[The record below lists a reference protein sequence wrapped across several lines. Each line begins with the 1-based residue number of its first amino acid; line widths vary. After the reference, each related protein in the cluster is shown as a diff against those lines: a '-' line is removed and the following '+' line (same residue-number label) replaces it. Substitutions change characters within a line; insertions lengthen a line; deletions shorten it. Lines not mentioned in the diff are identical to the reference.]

1 MVPTSPTLADADRA
15 FLAELE
21 ALVRET
27 YQLWDENWVGFS
39 WRNYTFDHVMRVR
52 NLARTIAAREG
63 GDLRAL
69 EFGATLHDVTKS
81 FDGEILMRDGK
92 RVLDPDGFWLNEK
105 LPPARRNRVTELYDE
120 LDLTGTV
127 HHVSGAQIAV
137 ALLAERGYDPPFQ
150 EAVREIIHTHLKPG
164 EDSSIAGR
172 SLYDA
177 DTIDANIGLP
187 AFYRN
192 IRITIHRMEDDYQR
206 KGENLGA
213 FFAANLRDYLG
224 GYLGERIPTWI
235 NGKRDDFIE
244 RLTTPSGRAAARAR
258 VDYLA
263 LEAKALVQELEAFEE
278 NVARGRLAIV
288 KRFIDHRANP
298 SLSEEIRYLRDSWA
312 PSARATPEALAL
324 IARYQQ
330 EIDGVV

>member
-1 MVPTSPTLADADRA
+1 MVTSSPTLSDADQA

-21 ALVRET
+21 DLVRET

-63 GDLRAL
+63 GDGRAL
-69 EFGATLHDVTKS
+69 EFGAILHDVTKS

-105 LPPARRNRVTELYDE
+105 LPPARRNRVTDLYDE
-120 LDLTGTV
+120 LGLTGTV

-137 ALLAERGYDPPFQ
+137 ALLAERGYDPAFR
-150 EAVREIIHTHLKPG
+150 EAVREIIHTHLKPRD
-164 EDSSIAGR
+164 ESSIAGR

-192 IRITIHRMEDDYQR
+192 IRITIHRMEDEYRR
-206 KGENLGA
+206 KGEDLDA
-213 FFAANLRDYLG
+213 FFATSLRDYLV

-244 RLTTPSGRAAARAR
+244 RLTTASGRAVARAR
-258 VDYLA
+258 VEYLA
-263 LEAKALVQELEAFEE
+263 REARALVEELTAFEE
-278 NVARGRLAIV
+278 NIAHGRLAIV
-288 KRFIDHRANP
+288 KRFIENRGNP
-298 SLSEEIRYLRDSWA
+298 SLTDEIQYLRDTWA
-312 PSARATPEALAL
+312 PSAHATAEAIAL

-330 EIDGVV
+330 EIDGVI